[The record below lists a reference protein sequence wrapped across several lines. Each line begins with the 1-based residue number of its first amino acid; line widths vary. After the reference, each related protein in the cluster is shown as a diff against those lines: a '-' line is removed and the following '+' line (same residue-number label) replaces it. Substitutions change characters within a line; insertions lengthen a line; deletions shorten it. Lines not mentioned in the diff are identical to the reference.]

1 MQLDAR
7 SERALRSVHP
17 DLVRVVR
24 RAATLTAIPF
34 IVTEGLRTLERQ
46 KHLVAIGAS
55 QTLNSRHLT
64 GHAADL
70 APLVD
75 GKPAWDWPLVFK
87 IAEAMRQATRA
98 EKVELRWGG
107 AWDRR
112 LNTINGT
119 PERESASYVERRRAA
134 RRKAFLDGPHYEL
147 PADLYPTAR

>member
-7 SERALRSVHP
+7 SERALRGVHP

-24 RAATLTAIPF
+24 RAASLTSIPF

-46 KHLVAIGAS
+46 KRLVAIGAS

-64 GHAADL
+64 GHAVDL

-75 GKPAWDWPLVFK
+75 GKPAWDWPLVYK

-98 EKVELRWGG
+98 ELVELRWGG

-112 LNTINGT
+112 LNGVNGT
-119 PERESASYVERRRAA
+119 PERESAAYVERRRAA

-147 PADLYPTAR
+147 PAQLYPAAA